1 MQTTLLEAIVKR
13 RGALA
18 LASAVTLSL
27 ALAGCGSSNGGSA
40 AKADDK
46 GIITVNTVEP
56 QNPLIPTSTNETGGG
71 RVLDALFSGLVYYE
85 PKTGEAKN
93 ELAESVESSDQ
104 VVWTV
109 KLKKDAKF
117 SDGSP
122 IKADNYIKAW
132 NYGANP
138 KNAQLASSFFE
149 VIKGFT
155 AGPTKAGAQAPDVPE
170 LSGLKKIDD
179 YTFQIT
185 LNQPTSDFAL
195 RLGYSAYA
203 PLPDVAFKDMKAFGD
218 NPTVTSGPYTLKD
231 KGWKHK
237 ESIELVKNE
246 NYSGPRQAKNGGL
259 TFKIYLKSDA
269 AYADVQSGQLDVL
282 DDLPAAAFSTFKSD
296 FPESNANQPV
306 AIFQSFTIPDRIKH
320 FGMDEEGRLRR
331 QAIAYAI
338 DRETICKTIFQD
350 TRVPAKDFTSP
361 SMPNYE
367 KVMKQTKGGEVLKF
381 DKAKAKELWAK
392 ADAISKYD
400 DTFTIGYN
408 SDSSH
413 KYWVDAVANQLKNN
427 LGIKAE
433 GEAFPDFKGLRDAI
447 TKQTI
452 KGAFRS
458 GWQADYPG
466 MSNFLEPL
474 YSKNG
479 NSNDGKYN
487 NEQFNKLMIDIAKLP
502 VGDEQDMKF
511 AEAQSILFTDLPAIP
526 LWNSNVVGVWNK
538 DNVSNVA
545 FNWKSEPVYY
555 EITKNAK

>member
-1 MQTTLLEAIVKR
+1 MKR

-18 LASAVTLSL
+18 LASALALSL
-27 ALAGCGSSNGGSA
+27 GLAGCSNGAGDSSA
-40 AKADDK
+40 AKADEK

-93 ELAESVESSDQ
+93 ELAESIESKDQ
-104 VVWTV
+104 VVWTI

-138 KNAQLASSFFE
+138 KNAQMASSFFE

-155 AGPTKAGAQAPDVPE
+155 PGPEEEGAPAPDVPE
-170 LSGLKKIDD
+170 LAGLKKIDD
-179 YTFQIT
+179 YTFEVT

-203 PLPDVAFKDMKAFGD
+203 PLPDVAFKDMKAFGQ
-218 NPTVTSGPYTLKD
+218 NPTATPGPYTLKD
-231 KGWKHK
+231 KGWHHN
-237 ESIELVKNE
+237 ESIELVKNDK
-246 NYSGPRQAKNGGL
+246 YSGPREAKNGGL
-259 TFKIYLKSDA
+259 TFKIYTKSDA

-282 DDLPAAAFSTFKSD
+282 DDVPAASMSTFQSD
-296 FPESNANQPV
+296 FPDSHANIPV
-306 AIFQSFTIPDRIKH
+306 AIFQSFTIPDRLKH

-331 QAIAYAI
+331 QALSYAI
-338 DRETICKTIFQD
+338 DRESICEKIFQK

-361 SMPNYE
+361 AMPNYD
-367 KVMKQTKGGEVLKF
+367 KVMKQVKGAEVLKF

-392 ADAISKYD
+392 ADAISKFD
-400 DTFTIGYN
+400 GKFTIGYN

-413 KYWVDAVANQLKNN
+413 KDWVDAVTNQIKTN
-427 LGIKAE
+427 LGIDAV
-433 GEAFPDFKGLRDAI
+433 GDPYPDFKGLRDAI
-447 TKQTI
+447 TQETI

-479 NSNDGKYN
+479 NSNDGKYDN
-487 NEQFNKLMIDIAKLP
+487 AQFNQLMTDIAKLP
-502 VGDEQDMKF
+502 VGEEQDKKF

-526 LWNSNVVGVWNK
+526 LWYSNVLGVWNK

-555 EITKNAK
+555 QITKNA

>member
-1 MQTTLLEAIVKR
+1 MKR

-155 AGPTKAGAQAPDVPE
+155 AGPTEEGAQAPDVPE

-218 NPTVTSGPYTLKD
+218 NPTVTSGPYTL
-231 KGWKHK
+231 
-237 ESIELVKNE
+237 
-246 NYSGPRQAKNGGL
+246 
-259 TFKIYLKSDA
+259 LK
-269 AYADVQSGQLDVL
+269 
-282 DDLPAAAFSTFKSD
+282 
-296 FPESNANQPV
+296 
-306 AIFQSFTIPDRIKH
+306 
-320 FGMDEEGRLRR
+320 
-331 QAIAYAI
+331 
-338 DRETICKTIFQD
+338 
-350 TRVPAKDFTSP
+350 
-361 SMPNYE
+361 
-367 KVMKQTKGGEVLKF
+367 
-381 DKAKAKELWAK
+381 
-392 ADAISKYD
+392 
-400 DTFTIGYN
+400 
-408 SDSSH
+408 
-413 KYWVDAVANQLKNN
+413 
-427 LGIKAE
+427 IKA
-433 GEAFPDFKGLRDAI
+433 GSTRNP
-447 TKQTI
+447 
-452 KGAFRS
+452 
-458 GWQADYPG
+458 
-466 MSNFLEPL
+466 SN
-474 YSKNG
+474 
-479 NSNDGKYN
+479 
-487 NEQFNKLMIDIAKLP
+487 
-502 VGDEQDMKF
+502 
-511 AEAQSILFTDLPAIP
+511 
-526 LWNSNVVGVWNK
+526 W
-538 DNVSNVA
+538 
-545 FNWKSEPVYY
+545 
-555 EITKNAK
+555 

>member
-1 MQTTLLEAIVKR
+1 MKR

-18 LASAVTLSL
+18 LASALALSL
-27 ALAGCGSSNGGSA
+27 GLAGCSAGSDSKGADEGSA
-40 AKADDK
+40 ANADSK

-93 ELAESVESSDQ
+93 ELADSIVSKDQ
-104 VVWTV
+104 VVWTI

-138 KNAQLASSFFE
+138 KNAQMSSSFFE
-149 VIKGFT
+149 AIKGFT
-155 AGPTKAGAQAPDVPE
+155 PGPEEEGAPAPDVPE
-170 LSGLKKIDD
+170 LSGLKTVDD
-179 YTFQIT
+179 YTFRVT

-195 RLGYSAYA
+195 RLGYSAYV
-203 PLPDVAFKDMKAFGD
+203 PLPDVAFKDMKAYGQ

-231 KGWKHK
+231 KGWHHN
-237 ESIELVKNE
+237 ESIELVKNDK
-246 NYSGPRQAKNGGL
+246 YAGPREAKNGGL
-259 TFKIYLKSDA
+259 TFKIYTKSEA

-282 DDLPAAAFSTFKSD
+282 DDVPAASMSNFESD
-296 FPESNANQPV
+296 FPDSSINQPV
-306 AIFQSFTIPDRIKH
+306 AIFQSFTIPDRLEH
-320 FGMDEEGRLRR
+320 FGMNEEGRLRR
-331 QAIAYAI
+331 QALSYAI
-338 DRETICKTIFQD
+338 DRESICEKIFQK

-361 SMPNYE
+361 AMPNYK
-367 KVMKQTKGGEVLKF
+367 KVLKQVKGTEVLKF
-381 DKAKAKELWAK
+381 DKAKARELWTK
-392 ADAISKYD
+392 ADAISKFD
-400 DTFTIGYN
+400 GKFTIGYN

-413 KYWVDAVANQLKNN
+413 KDWVDAVTNQLKTN
-427 LGIKAE
+427 LGIDAV
-433 GEAFPDFKGLRDAI
+433 GDPYPDFKGLRDAI
-447 TKQTI
+447 TQETI

-479 NSNDGKYN
+479 NSNDGKYD
-487 NEQFNKLMIDIAKLP
+487 NEKFNKLMLDIAKLP
-502 VGDEQDMKF
+502 VGDAQDKKF

-526 LWNSNVVGVWNK
+526 LWYSNVLGVWNK

-555 EITKNAK
+555 QITKNAK

>member
-138 KNAQLASSFFE
+138 KNAQLSSSFFE

-155 AGPTKAGAQAPDVPE
+155 AGPTEEGAQAPDVPE

-259 TFKIYLKSDA
+259 TFKIYLKTDA

-282 DDLPAAAFSTFKSD
+282 DELPAGAFSTFKSD

-413 KYWVDAVANQLKNN
+413 KDWVDAVANQLKNN

-526 LWNSNVVGVWNK
+526 LWYSNVVGVWNK

>member
-1 MQTTLLEAIVKR
+1 MKR

-18 LASAVTLSL
+18 LASALALSL
-27 ALAGCGSSNGGSA
+27 GLAGCSAGSDSKGADEGSA
-40 AKADDK
+40 ANADSK

-93 ELAESVESSDQ
+93 ELADSIVSKDQ
-104 VVWTV
+104 VVWTI

-138 KNAQLASSFFE
+138 KNAQMSSSFFE
-149 VIKGFT
+149 AIKGFT
-155 AGPTKAGAQAPDVPE
+155 PGPEEEGAPAPDVPE
-170 LSGLKKIDD
+170 LSGLKKVDD
-179 YTFQIT
+179 YTFRVT

-195 RLGYSAYA
+195 RLGYSAYV
-203 PLPDVAFKDMKAFGD
+203 PLPDVAFKDMKAYGQ

-231 KGWKHK
+231 KGWHHN
-237 ESIELVKNE
+237 ESIELVKNDK
-246 NYSGPRQAKNGGL
+246 YAGPREAKNGGL
-259 TFKIYLKSDA
+259 TFKIYTKSEA

-282 DDLPAAAFSTFKSD
+282 DDVPAASMSNFESD
-296 FPESNANQPV
+296 FPDSSINQPV
-306 AIFQSFTIPDRIKH
+306 AIFQSFTIPDRLEH
-320 FGMDEEGRLRR
+320 FGMNEEGRLRR
-331 QAIAYAI
+331 QALSYAI
-338 DRETICKTIFQD
+338 DRESICEKIFQK

-361 SMPNYE
+361 AMPNYK
-367 KVMKQTKGGEVLKF
+367 KVLKQVKGTEVLKF
-381 DKAKAKELWAK
+381 DKAKAKELWTK
-392 ADAISKYD
+392 ADAISKFD
-400 DTFTIGYN
+400 GKFTIGYN

-413 KYWVDAVANQLKNN
+413 KDWVDAVTNQLKTN
-427 LGIKAE
+427 LGIDAV
-433 GEAFPDFKGLRDAI
+433 GDPYPDFKGLRDAI
-447 TKQTI
+447 TQETI

-479 NSNDGKYN
+479 NSNDGKYD
-487 NEQFNKLMIDIAKLP
+487 NEKFNQLMLEIAKLP
-502 VGDEQDMKF
+502 VGEAQDEKF

-526 LWNSNVVGVWNK
+526 LWYSNVLGVWNK

-555 EITKNAK
+555 QITKNAK

>member
-1 MQTTLLEAIVKR
+1 MKR

-18 LASAVTLSL
+18 LASALALSL
-27 ALAGCGSSNGGSA
+27 GLAGCSNGAGDSSA

-71 RVLDALFSGLVYYE
+71 RVIDALFSGLVYYE

-93 ELAESVESSDQ
+93 ELAESIESKDQ
-104 VVWTV
+104 VVWTI

-138 KNAQLASSFFE
+138 KNAQMSSSFFE

-155 AGPTKAGAQAPDVPE
+155 PGPEEEGAQAPDVPE
-170 LSGLKKIDD
+170 LAGLKKIDD
-179 YTFQIT
+179 YTFEVT

-195 RLGYSAYA
+195 RLGYSAYV
-203 PLPDVAFKDMKAFGD
+203 PLPDVAFKDMKAYGQ
-218 NPTVTSGPYTLKD
+218 NPTVTSGPYMLKD
-231 KGWKHK
+231 KGWHHN
-237 ESIELVKNE
+237 ESIELVKNDK
-246 NYSGPRQAKNGGL
+246 YAGPREAKNGGV
-259 TFKIYLKSDA
+259 TFKIYTKSDA

-282 DDLPAAAFSTFKSD
+282 DDVPAAAMNTFQSD
-296 FPESNANQPV
+296 FPDSNANIPV
-306 AIFQSFTIPDRIKH
+306 AVFQSFTIPDRLKH

-331 QAIAYAI
+331 QAISYAL
-338 DRETICKTIFQD
+338 DRASICEKIFQK

-361 SMPNYE
+361 AMPNYD
-367 KVMKQTKGGEVLKF
+367 KVMKQVKGAEVLKF

-392 ADAISKYD
+392 ADAISKFEGK
-400 DTFTIGYN
+400 FTIGYN

-413 KYWVDAVANQLKNN
+413 KDWVDAVANQLKTN
-427 LGIKAE
+427 LGI
-433 GEAFPDFKGLRDAI
+433 EAVGDPYPDFKGLRDAI
-447 TKQTI
+447 TQETI

-487 NEQFNKLMIDIAKLP
+487 NEEFNKLMVEISKLP
-502 VGDEQDMKF
+502 VGDEQDAKF
-511 AEAQSILFTDLPAIP
+511 AEAQRFCSPIYPP
-526 LWNSNVVGVWNK
+526 SRCG
-538 DNVSNVA
+538 
-545 FNWKSEPVYY
+545 
-555 EITKNAK
+555 TKMFWCLE

>member
-1 MQTTLLEAIVKR
+1 MKR

-18 LASAVTLSL
+18 LASALALSL
-27 ALAGCGSSNGGSA
+27 GLAGCSAGSDSKGADEGSA
-40 AKADDK
+40 ANADSK

-93 ELAESVESSDQ
+93 ELADSIVSKDQ
-104 VVWTV
+104 VVWTI

-138 KNAQLASSFFE
+138 KNAQMSSSFFE
-149 VIKGFT
+149 AIKGFT
-155 AGPTKAGAQAPDVPE
+155 PGPEEEGAPAPDVPE
-170 LSGLKKIDD
+170 LSGLKKVDD
-179 YTFQIT
+179 YTFRVT

-195 RLGYSAYA
+195 RLGYSAYV
-203 PLPDVAFKDMKAFGD
+203 PLPDVAFKDMKAYGQ

-231 KGWKHK
+231 KGWHHN
-237 ESIELVKNE
+237 ESIELVKNDK
-246 NYSGPRQAKNGGL
+246 YAGPREAKNGGL
-259 TFKIYLKSDA
+259 TFKIYTKSEA

-282 DDLPAAAFSTFKSD
+282 DDVPAASMSNFESD
-296 FPESNANQPV
+296 FPDSSINQPV
-306 AIFQSFTIPDRIKH
+306 AIFQSFTIPDRLEH
-320 FGMDEEGRLRR
+320 FGMNEEGRLRR
-331 QAIAYAI
+331 QALSYAI
-338 DRETICKTIFQD
+338 DRESICEKIFQK

-361 SMPNYE
+361 AMPNYK
-367 KVMKQTKGGEVLKF
+367 KVLKQVKGTEVLKF
-381 DKAKAKELWAK
+381 DKAKAKELWTK
-392 ADAISKYD
+392 ADAISKFD
-400 DTFTIGYN
+400 GKFTIGYN

-413 KYWVDAVANQLKNN
+413 KDWVDAVTNQLKTN
-427 LGIKAE
+427 LGIDAV
-433 GEAFPDFKGLRDAI
+433 GDPYPDFKGLRDAI
-447 TKQTI
+447 TQETI

-479 NSNDGKYN
+479 NSNDGKYD
-487 NEQFNKLMIDIAKLP
+487 NEKFNKLMLDIAKLP
-502 VGDEQDMKF
+502 VGDAQDKKF

-526 LWNSNVVGVWNK
+526 LWYSNVLGVWNK

-555 EITKNAK
+555 QITKNAK

>member
-1 MQTTLLEAIVKR
+1 MKR

-18 LASAVTLSL
+18 LASALAFSL
-27 ALAGCGSSNGGSA
+27 GLAGCSAGSDSKGADKGSA
-40 AKADDK
+40 ANADSK

-93 ELAESVESSDQ
+93 ELADSIVSKDQ
-104 VVWTV
+104 VVWTI

-138 KNAQLASSFFE
+138 KNAQMSSSFFE
-149 VIKGFT
+149 AIKGFT
-155 AGPTKAGAQAPDVPE
+155 PGPEEEGAPAPDVPE
-170 LSGLKKIDD
+170 LSGLKKVDD
-179 YTFQIT
+179 YTFRVT

-195 RLGYSAYA
+195 RLGYSAYV
-203 PLPDVAFKDMKAFGD
+203 PLPDVAFKDMKAYGE

-231 KGWKHK
+231 KGWHHN
-237 ESIELVKNE
+237 ESIELVKNDK
-246 NYSGPRQAKNGGL
+246 YVGPREAKNGGL
-259 TFKIYLKSDA
+259 TFKIYTKTEA

-282 DDLPAAAFSTFKSD
+282 DDVPAASMSNFESD
-296 FPESNANQPV
+296 FPDSSINQPV
-306 AIFQSFTIPDRIKH
+306 ALFQSFTIPDRLEH
-320 FGMDEEGRLRR
+320 FGMNEEGRLRR
-331 QAIAYAI
+331 QALSYAI
-338 DRETICKTIFQD
+338 DRESICEKIFQK

-361 SMPNYE
+361 AMPNYK
-367 KVMKQTKGGEVLKF
+367 KVLKQVKGTEVLKF
-381 DKAKAKELWAK
+381 DKAKAKELWTK
-392 ADAISKYD
+392 ADAISKFD
-400 DTFTIGYN
+400 GKFTIGYN

-413 KYWVDAVANQLKNN
+413 KDWVDAVTNQLKTN
-427 LGIKAE
+427 LGIDAV
-433 GEAFPDFKGLRDAI
+433 GDPYPDFKGLRDAI
-447 TKQTI
+447 TQETI

-479 NSNDGKYN
+479 NSNDGKYD
-487 NEQFNKLMIDIAKLP
+487 NEKFNKLMLDIAKLP
-502 VGDEQDMKF
+502 VGDAQDKKF

-526 LWNSNVVGVWNK
+526 LWYQNVLGVWNK

-555 EITKNAK
+555 QITKNAK

>member
-1 MQTTLLEAIVKR
+1 MKR

-18 LASAVTLSL
+18 LASALALSL
-27 ALAGCGSSNGGSA
+27 GLAGCSNGAGDSSA
-40 AKADDK
+40 AKADEK

-93 ELAESVESSDQ
+93 ELAESIESKDQ
-104 VVWTV
+104 VVWTI

-138 KNAQLASSFFE
+138 KNAQMSSSFFE

-155 AGPTKAGAQAPDVPE
+155 PGPEEEGAAAPDVPE
-170 LSGLKKIDD
+170 LAGLKKIDD
-179 YTFQIT
+179 YTFEVT

-203 PLPDVAFKDMKAFGD
+203 PLPDVAFKDMKAFGQ
-218 NPTVTSGPYTLKD
+218 NPTATSGPYTLKD
-231 KGWKHK
+231 KGWHHN

-246 NYSGPRQAKNGGL
+246 KYSGPREAKNGGL
-259 TFKIYLKSDA
+259 TFKIYTKSDA

-282 DDLPAAAFSTFKSD
+282 DDVPAAAMSTFQSD
-296 FPESNANQPV
+296 FPDSNANIPV
-306 AIFQSFTIPDRIKH
+306 AVFQSFTIPDRLKH

-331 QAIAYAI
+331 QALSYAI
-338 DRETICKTIFQD
+338 DRESICEKIFQK

-361 SMPNYE
+361 AMPNYK
-367 KVMKQTKGGEVLKF
+367 KVLEDVEGNEVLKF

-392 ADAISKYD
+392 ADAISKFEGK
-400 DTFTIGYN
+400 FTIGYN

-413 KYWVDAVANQLKNN
+413 KDWVDAVTNQLKTN
-427 LGIKAE
+427 LGIDAA
-433 GEAFPDFKGLRDAI
+433 GYPYPDFKGLRDAI
-447 TKQTI
+447 TQETI

-479 NSNDGKYN
+479 NSNDGKYDN
-487 NEQFNKLMIDIAKLP
+487 AQFNQLMLDIAKLP
-502 VGDEQDMKF
+502 VGEEQDKKF
-511 AEAQSILFTDLPAIP
+511 AEAQAILFTDLPAIP
-526 LWNSNVVGVWNK
+526 LWYQNVLGVWNK

-555 EITKNAK
+555 QITKNA

>member
-1 MQTTLLEAIVKR
+1 MKR

-18 LASAVTLSL
+18 LASALALSL
-27 ALAGCGSSNGGSA
+27 GLAGCSNGAGDSSA

-93 ELAESVESSDQ
+93 ELAESIDSKDQ
-104 VVWTV
+104 VVWTI

-138 KNAQLASSFFE
+138 KNAQMASSFFE

-155 AGPTKAGAQAPDVPE
+155 PGPEEEGAAAPDVPE
-170 LSGLKKIDD
+170 LAGLKKIDD
-179 YTFQIT
+179 YTFEVT

-203 PLPDVAFKDMKAFGD
+203 PLPDVAFKDMKAFGQ
-218 NPTVTSGPYTLKD
+218 NPTATSGPYTLKD
-231 KGWKHK
+231 KGWHHN
-237 ESIELVKNE
+237 ESIELVKNDK
-246 NYSGPRQAKNGGL
+246 YVGPREAKNGGL
-259 TFKIYLKSDA
+259 TFKIYTKSEA

-282 DDLPAAAFSTFKSD
+282 DDVPAASMSNFQSD
-296 FPESNANQPV
+296 FPDSNANIPV
-306 AIFQSFTIPDRIKH
+306 AVFQSFTIPDRLKH

-331 QAIAYAI
+331 QALSYAI
-338 DRETICKTIFQD
+338 DRESICEKIFQK

-361 SMPNYE
+361 AMPNND
-367 KVMKQTKGGEVLKF
+367 KVLKEVKGTEVLKF

-392 ADAISKYD
+392 ADAISKFD
-400 DTFTIGYN
+400 GKFTIGYN

-413 KYWVDAVANQLKNN
+413 KDWVDAVTNQLKTN
-427 LGIKAE
+427 LGIDAV
-433 GEAFPDFKGLRDAI
+433 GDPYPDFKGLRDAI
-447 TKQTI
+447 TQETI

-479 NSNDGKYN
+479 NSNDGKYDN
-487 NEQFNKLMIDIAKLP
+487 AQFNQLMLDIAKLP
-502 VGDEQDMKF
+502 VGEEQDKKF

-526 LWNSNVVGVWNK
+526 LWYQNVLGVWNK

-555 EITKNAK
+555 QITKNA

>member
-1 MQTTLLEAIVKR
+1 MKR

-138 KNAQLASSFFE
+138 KNAQLSSSFFK

-155 AGPTKAGAQAPDVPE
+155 AGPTEEGAQAPDVPE

-259 TFKIYLKSDA
+259 TFKIYLKTDA

-282 DDLPAAAFSTFKSD
+282 DELPAAAFSTFKSD

-413 KYWVDAVANQLKNN
+413 KDWVDAVANQLKNN

-526 LWNSNVVGVWNK
+526 LWYSNVVGVWNK